1 MARVQLNIDGD
12 LWKAARAK
20 AFSDGLSA
28 SALVQIALAQ
38 FIQWSPQNQARAI
51 SAARERE
58 FVEKGLANVATGR
71 VEGNPF
77 EAVTKFQVDAVS
89 FGVPK
94 PAPKTTRRK

>member
-1 MARVQLNIDGD
+1 MARVQLNIDENV
-12 LWKAARAK
+12 WRRIRAI
-20 AFSDGLSA
+20 AMERGVSA
-28 SALVQIALAQ
+28 SFVTESALRGLLE
-38 FIQWSPQNQARAI
+38 PQAKTTRAI